1 MITCFPTLQP
11 DELLYSACAR
21 YSDNLRYPNKSD
33 VAEELF
39 GTKGAIAAV
48 DLPNR
53 LDYLIEHLPP
63 SHPYAVAELINK
75 HTLFRLYAPFLS
87 LERARLIY
95 DEMRRSGRNHIHGY
109 AGIIIS
115 RIKPPD
121 WLRYCPS
128 CVREDR
134 KKYGYTYWHRNHQV
148 YGVEVCPSHVV
159 LLETS
164 TVRWKNRA
172 NPYIFNSAEQSVH
185 RVSPRI
191 VDPSYKRHSILLK
204 IARDVTWLLNW
215 DGPYVGLAVL
225 RDRYNDLLLRHGY
238 ASYGG
243 RFRAA
248 KLLKDF
254 VDFYPPDLLKQLQ
267 CPIKQQAVSWIQR
280 LLIKVYAGGAR
291 PPMMHLLLLTFL
303 DVTAE
308 QVFTSFEAHKP
319 FGDGPWPCLNSA
331 CKHFKQ
337 PVITDCK
344 VTGVKCGSGPH
355 SPHGTFSCECGFT
368 YTRLGLDSAEGDK
381 FRKDYVLYYGPVW
394 ERKFKRLWRSPVLI
408 KEIAREL
415 GLSSSS
421 AAERAKIMGLP
432 AKGKARTP
440 THSEDGLSKHHV
452 VTHRTRQADLAA
464 YRRGWLAHLKANPNA
479 SRSQLTRKASGLSE
493 WLHRNDEKWYEA
505 HLPPNRTPQ
514 PPLKLLNRESN
525 DIKLSTEIRD
535 AVVRLKSR
543 SRRPVRITIAEI
555 IREVGKA
562 GWIYRRRKDFPLTT
576 LTIAECSESL
586 EAFALR
592 QVKWVEGYYTKEGMC
607 PSRHQF
613 RKAGRINQNCSM
625 VPPVSEAIAAA
636 LQRLEARFNPTIVR
650 SLDDLMTKV
659 A

>member
-1 MITCFPTLQP
+1 MITCFPTLHP

-39 GTKGAIAAV
+39 GTKGAVAVV

-63 SHPYAVAELINK
+63 NNPYTVAELINK
-75 HTLFRLYAPFLS
+75 HTLFRLYGPFLS

-95 DEMRRSGRNHIHGY
+95 DEMRRSGSNHIHGH

-115 RIKPPD
+115 RMKPPD
-121 WLRYCPS
+121 WFRYCPS
-128 CVREDR
+128 CVRED
-134 KKYGYTYWHRNHQV
+134 KKEYGYTYWHRTHQV
-148 YGVEVCPSHVV
+148 YGVEVCPTHAV

-164 TVRWKNRA
+164 TVRWKNRV
-172 NPYIFNSAEQSVH
+172 NPNIFSSAEQSVH
-185 RVSPRI
+185 PVSPRI
-191 VDPSYKRHSILLK
+191 VDPSDKQHSILLK
-204 IARDVTWLLNW
+204 IARDVAWLLNW

-267 CPIKQQAVSWIQR
+267 CPIKQQSVSWIQR
-280 LLIKVYAGGAR
+280 LLIKVYATGAR
-291 PPMMHLLLLTFL
+291 PPMMHLRLLSFL

-308 QVFTSFEAHKP
+308 HVLTSFEAHKP

-331 CKHFKQ
+331 CRHFKQ

-344 VTGVKCGSGPH
+344 MTGVKRKNGTH
-355 SPHGTFSCECGFT
+355 KPHGTFRCECGFT
-368 YTRLGLDSAEGDK
+368 YTRQGPDSAEGDK

-394 ERKFKRLWRSPVLI
+394 ERKFKRLWRSSALI
-408 KEIAREL
+408 KEVAREL
-415 GLSSSS
+415 GLSSTS

-432 AKGKARTP
+432 AKGKARAP
-440 THSEDGLSKHHV
+440 KHSENGLSQHHV
-452 VTHRTRQADLAA
+452 ATHRTRHADLAA
-464 YRRGWLAHLKANPNA
+464 YRRGWLAHLKENPNA
-479 SRSQLTRKASGLSE
+479 SRSQLTRKAAGLSE
-493 WLHRNDEKWYEA
+493 WLRLNDEKWYEA
-505 HLPPNRTPQ
+505 HLPPKRTPH
-514 PPLKLLNRESN
+514 PPRRCLDRESN
-525 DIKLSTEIRD
+525 DIKLSAEIRD
-535 AVVRLKSR
+535 AVARLKS
-543 SRRPVRITIAEI
+543 SPGHPVRITISEI
-555 IREVGKA
+555 IKEVGRM

-576 LTIAECSESL
+576 RTIAECSESM
-586 EAFALR
+586 ETFALR
-592 QVKWVEGYYTKEGMC
+592 QVRWVEGYYSREGIC
-607 PSRHQF
+607 PSRHKF
-613 RKAGRINQNCSM
+613 RKTGRINQSCSKL
-625 VPPVSEAIAAA
+625 PSVSEAIAAA

-650 SLDDLMTKV
+650 SLDDLITKV